1 MFEEDAS
8 LFSQVVALGSGKSVV
23 VVKGMERRIELLR
36 MADRYHV
43 DAIQTDHRRCGRG
56 LDDSANSKSELKLEI
71 CMRILTTAC
80 VSALARLERAN
91 RKLAL
96 RELDQYAECAGFM
109 DVSEEVLRSLLDDDA
124 LVSESEYRRGAHS
137 AVPGCIP
144 CI

>member
-1 MFEEDAS
+1 MWMRFRPIIADVEED
-8 LFSQVVALGSGKSVV
+8 LMTRLT
-23 VVKGMERRIELLR
+23 VKG
-36 MADRYHV
+36 
-43 DAIQTDHRRCGRG
+43 C
-56 LDDSANSKSELKLEI
+56 ELKLEI

-80 VSALARLERAN
+80 GSALARLERAN

-96 RELDQYAECAGFM
+96 RELDQYAECAGTAAGFM

-137 AVPGCIP
+137 AAPGCIP

>member
-1 MFEEDAS
+1 MWMRFRLIIADVEED
-8 LFSQVVALGSGKSVV
+8 LMTRLT
-23 VVKGMERRIELLR
+23 VKG
-36 MADRYHV
+36 
-43 DAIQTDHRRCGRG
+43 C
-56 LDDSANSKSELKLEI
+56 ELKLEI

-80 VSALARLERAN
+80 GSALARLERAN

-96 RELDQYAECAGFM
+96 RELDQYAECGGFM

-137 AVPGCIP
+137 AAPGCIP